1 MYVIVREPCKQRTA
15 CMYSFLILT
24 KLRVNNK
31 YGKNSWEKMIDD
43 IRYTILSRKI
53 SILWRCTYCSHCTY
67 QGRRTQEQGNRVGG
81 GIAPSQELRCIT
93 TNFMGCLPLAVTTHF
108 CLPTGFK
115 RSLDGTDQSTVWKW
129 LGRHLMVLCT
139 NEIAPSYVVV
149 QLNLAGTLILF
160 KSGGDILCPTY
171 YNALFPQI
179 SRPSYGH
186 VLCILCTKSFAQ
198 INETILHC
206 TSYIPSHTLK
216 VR

>member
-1 MYVIVREPCKQRTA
+1 MILGTLYFPGRFLSCGGAHTA
-15 CMYSFLILT
+15 PT
-24 KLRVNNK
+24 AH
-31 YGKNSWEKMIDD
+31 
-43 IRYTILSRKI
+43 IRAVGPR
-53 SILWRCTYCSHCTY
+53 
-67 QGRRTQEQGNRVGG
+67 NRGTGWG

-108 CLPTGFK
+108 CLTRGFK

-139 NEIAPSYVVV
+139 NEIAPSYIVV